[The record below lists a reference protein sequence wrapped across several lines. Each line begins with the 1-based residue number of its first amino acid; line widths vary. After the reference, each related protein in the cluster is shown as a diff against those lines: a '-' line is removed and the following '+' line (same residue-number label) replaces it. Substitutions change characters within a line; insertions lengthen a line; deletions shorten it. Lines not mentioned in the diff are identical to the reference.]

1 MAGFQDGCGG
11 GDGGGGHHSFMDDN
25 HQLSLYME
33 MATNRSIWSGQKY
46 ALPNYTQKMM
56 DVHFNLATME
66 PAYNGGGGGQR

>member
-46 ALPNYTQKMM
+46 ALPNYTQKF
-56 DVHFNLATME
+56 VT
-66 PAYNGGGGGQR
+66 